1 MDIFPK
7 NRQENKTNKREKKY
21 RRSILTNK
29 YEIKRRNISKQR
41 RMLRKDKD
49 IKNGNINVV
58 VFQECNEYKELI
70 GYVDNDFCKWC
81 DTVNMAFE
89 LDDENHK
96 YCNHCL
102 PIANIFIRDMEDY
115 EDMLLFEQMQQ
126 VNELILNATRLNL
139 NTHSHSIWNTH

>member
-1 MDIFPK
+1 MDIFPN
-7 NRQENKTNKREKKY
+7 NRRENKTNKREKKY

-58 VFQECNEYKELI
+58 VFQECNEYKQSI

-96 YCNHCL
+96 YCNECL

-115 EDMLLFEQMQQ
+115 EDMLLFEQMDY
-126 VNELILNATRLNL
+126 VNGLIESRLNVG
-139 NTHSHSIWNTH
+139 TQKHAVWNVCS